1 MATQASAIT
10 FIGTTGQAFD
20 DGMEFIQV
28 YLPQPLVMVL
38 LCVLFVPFFY
48 RAKVYTA
55 YEYLETRFDAKTRS
69 LTAFLFLISRGLA
82 AGLVLYAPAIV
93 LSVIFG
99 WDEVVTILIMG
110 AVTIAY
116 TTMGGITAVI
126 WTDVVQMLMMFAGI
140 AAAVAIL
147 FAELPAGVG
156 VGDVVYIGGIQE
168 MWSSID
174 LSWDPSNTYTIWS
187 GMIGGFFLAL
197 AYFGTDQ
204 SQVQR
209 YLTASSLTQ
218 SRLSLIFNAFLKVP
232 MQFFILSIG
241 VLLFVFYHFERP
253 PLVFN
258 AAEVAQVEASGVAGA
273 YRALEAQQEELH
285 GLRRQAT
292 LDLLAVRE
300 AGGDVAAARDR
311 IEGFDGRLR
320 ALRTEAKALVAEAER
335 LQNRRIE
342 LVVADDAGGAR
353 LGAAVR
359 ELERRGAVAIVG
371 PMLPEQISAAAGAR
385 ANQRLVLISP
395 TSTVAPRWPEAYSVN
410 SSDPRGAQ
418 ELGRYT
424 AEVGLRRAAVLYPR
438 MEEFEQKARAFAA
451 EYEARGGEIRAMVP
465 YDSGTTTFGS
475 HMRRIEQAM
484 APAGA
489 EGVAGEPVESWEG
502 APGPRPRPFAL
513 FVPAPPRDVQQI
525 APQIDFY
532 GLDAV
537 GVQVI
542 GDEAWASAEVR
553 RLVPN
558 RDIEGVIAASRFP
571 PERSS
576 AGADPAFVEAYEARY
591 QRSLENQLPALGYDA
606 AHLVMQAL
614 PNRLS
619 SPDAFARRF
628 HLLAGIPG
636 ATGLL
641 SVRASRVVRTPYLVV
656 IRDGELAPAPR
667 MLDHP
672 AGVGQ

>member
-1 MATQASAIT
+1 MTVLDWGVFAVYFAGVLGFAWWQSRKNVGVEGYFLANRRLPWGAIGLSVMATQASAIT

-48 RAKVYTA
+48 RSKVFTA
-55 YEYLETRFDAKTRS
+55 YEYLEKRFDAKTRS

-126 WTDVVQMLMMFAGI
+126 WTDVVQMLMMFVGI

-273 YRALEAQQEELH
+273 YRELEAQQEEVH
-285 GLRRQAT
+285 GLRRQAVLEL
-292 LDLLAVRE
+292 LDVRD
-300 AGGDVAAARDR
+300 GSGDVEGVRAR

-320 ALRTEAKALVAEAER
+320 VLRSEAKALVAE
-335 LQNRRIE
+335 
-342 LVVADDAGGAR
+342 V
-353 LGAAVR
+353 
-359 ELERRGAVAIVG
+359 RGATSNDVNYVFPSYLIQYVPAGILGLMIAV
-371 PMLPEQISAAAGAR
+371 IFAAAMSSLDSELTALSS
-385 ANQRLVLISP
+385 A
-395 TSTVAPRWPEAYSVN
+395 TV
-410 SSDPRGAQ
+410 
-418 ELGRYT
+418 
-424 AEVGLRRAAVLYPR
+424 
-438 MEEFEQKARAFAA
+438 
-451 EYEARGGEIRAMVP
+451 
-465 YDSGTTTFGS
+465 
-475 HMRRIEQAM
+475 
-484 APAGA
+484 
-489 EGVAGEPVESWEG
+489 
-502 APGPRPRPFAL
+502 
-513 FVPAPPRDVQQI
+513 
-525 APQIDFY
+525 IDFY
-532 GLDAV
+532 QRWLRPEASQAHYLLV
-537 GVQVI
+537 SQGVTLFW
-542 GDEAWASAEVR
+542 G
-553 RLVPN
+553 
-558 RDIEGVIAASRFP
+558 
-571 PERSS
+571 
-576 AGADPAFVEAYEARY
+576 
-591 QRSLENQLPALGYDA
+591 
-606 AHLVMQAL
+606 
-614 PNRLS
+614 
-619 SPDAFARRF
+619 AFACFVALFAGRLGSLIEAVNLVGSYFYGSILGVFLLAFMVRGANGTGAF
-628 HLLAGIPG
+628 WGLLAGMASVAVVSVTTDISFLWYNVVGTVAVLVVG
-636 ATGLL
+636 ALL
-641 SVRASRVVRTPYLVV
+641 SAVTGGRGGGVMPERAT
-656 IRDGELAPAPR
+656 A
-667 MLDHP
+667 
-672 AGVGQ
+672 